1 MISTIVIA
9 ALVQSAALTGQRQA
23 FVACLRQA
31 VDSAKAEKV
40 SGDAFDAYVRQ
51 KCAPVEQ
58 TFVSSMVAFDLK
70 NKVPRKQASTD
81 AKLQIDDYVAGAVDR
96 YKSATGSQ

>member
-1 MISTIVIA
+1 MISALLMA
-9 ALVQSAALTGQRQA
+9 AMLQSAALTNQRQA
-23 FVACLRQA
+23 FVACLRSA
-31 VDSAKAEKV
+31 VDSAKTEKV
-40 SGDAFDAYVRQ
+40 SGDAFDGYVRT

-96 YKSATGSQ
+96 YKAATGSQ